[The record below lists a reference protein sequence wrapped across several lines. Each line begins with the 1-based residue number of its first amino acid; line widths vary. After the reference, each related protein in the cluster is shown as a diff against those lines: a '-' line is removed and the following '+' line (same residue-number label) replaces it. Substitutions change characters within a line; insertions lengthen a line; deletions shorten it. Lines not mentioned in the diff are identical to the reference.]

1 MSPSSTT
8 PVLTEREQ
16 RPWRYSY
23 RRDVQLGW
31 HGELVLRPLLPVS
44 LVNGDR
50 GTPQLAGLVAS
61 GADLTLVSGLLAEQ
75 LGIGLEDYEGEGA
88 HRFGIGE
95 VRARY
100 KTIDLRL
107 HAPDAGLHSPD
118 DLCLHSSDDL
128 RLHSSDDLRLHSSD
142 DLRLHSRDAAQDPNA
157 AQGPDAAQDGYR
169 QWRQWRSR
177 IGFVEDWPSN
187 GFVVLGNVGFFDQFE
202 VAISAFAHSVAVAHP
217 SGDYVSAAPGP
228 DFAPKD

>member
-50 GTPQLAGLVAS
+50 GTPRLAGLVAS
-61 GADLTLVSGLLAEQ
+61 GADLTLVSGLLAEE
-75 LGIGLEDYEGEGA
+75 LGIDLEDYEGEGA

-118 DLCLHSSDDL
+118 
-128 RLHSSDDLRLHSSD
+128 
-142 DLRLHSRDAAQDPNA
+142 AEQDE
-157 AQGPDAAQDGYR
+157 YR

-202 VAISAFAHSVAVAHP
+202 VAISAFAHSVAVADP
-217 SGDYVSAAPGP
+217 GDYVSAAPGP
-228 DFAPKD
+228 DFGTED

>member
-16 RPWRYSY
+16 RPWLYPY
-23 RRDVQLGW
+23 RQDAQLGW
-31 HGELVLRPLLPVS
+31 RGELVLRPLLPVS

-50 GTPQLAGLVAS
+50 GTPRLAGLVAS
-61 GADLTLVSGLLAEQ
+61 GADLTLVSGLLAEE

-107 HAPDAGLHSPD
+107 HAPDAEQDPGAAE
-118 DLCLHSSDDL
+118 
-128 RLHSSDDLRLHSSD
+128 
-142 DLRLHSRDAAQDPNA
+142 DAAE
-157 AQGPDAAQDGYR
+157 GGYR

-202 VAISAFAHSVAVAHP
+202 VAISAFAHSIAVA
-217 SGDYVSAAPGP
+217 DP
-228 DFAPKD
+228 DDRFRAKF

>member
-1 MSPSSTT
+1 MSPSST

-16 RPWRYSY
+16 RPWLYPY

-50 GTPQLAGLVAS
+50 GTPRLAGLVAS
-61 GADLTLVSGLLAEQ
+61 GADMTLVSDVLAEQ
-75 LGIGLEDYEGEGA
+75 LGIGLEDYEGEGV
-88 HRFGIGE
+88 HRFGVDV

-107 HAPDAGLHSPD
+107 HSPDAE
-118 DLCLHSSDDL
+118 
-128 RLHSSDDLRLHSSD
+128 
-142 DLRLHSRDAAQDPNA
+142 QDPNA
-157 AQGPDAAQDGYR
+157 GQGPDAAEDGYR

-177 IGFVEDWPSN
+177 IGFVQDWPSN

-202 VAISAFAHSVAVAHP
+202 VAISAFAHSVAVADP
-217 SGDYVSAAPGP
+217 DTDPDASAERLGPGLPGAGEGDYVSAAPGP
-228 DFAPKD
+228 DFGPED

>member
-16 RPWRYSY
+16 RPWLYPY

-31 HGELVLRPLLPVS
+31 RGELVLRPLLPVS

-50 GTPQLAGLVAS
+50 GTPRLAGLVAS
-61 GADLTLVSGLLAEQ
+61 GADLTLVSGLLAEE
-75 LGIGLEDYEGEGA
+75 LGIDLEDYEGEGA

-107 HAPDAGLHSPD
+107 HSPD
-118 DLCLHSSDDL
+118 DLSLHSSDDL
-128 RLHSSDDLRLHSSD
+128 RLHSPDDLC
-142 DLRLHSRDAAQDPNA
+142 LRSTDAAQ
-157 AQGPDAAQDGYR
+157 GEYR
-169 QWRQWRSR
+169 PWRQWRSK
-177 IGFVEDWPSN
+177 IGFVENCWYSD
-187 GFVVLGNVGFFDQFE
+187 GLVVLGGVGFFDQFE
-202 VAISAFAHSVAVAHP
+202 VAIGGPSQAVAIEDP
-217 SGDYVSAAPGP
+217 DADGP
-228 DFAPKD
+228 DS

>member
-1 MSPSSTT
+1 MSPSSTS
-8 PVLTEREQ
+8 VLTEREQ
-16 RPWRYSY
+16 RPWLYPY
-23 RRDVQLGW
+23 RQDAQLGW
-31 HGELVLRPLLPVS
+31 RGELVLRPLLPVS

-50 GTPQLAGLVAS
+50 ETPRLAGLVAS
-61 GADLTLVSGLLAEQ
+61 GADLTLVSDVLAEQ
-75 LGIGLEDYEGEGA
+75 LGIDLEDNEGEGDHLA
-88 HRFGIGE
+88 AGGV

-107 HAPDAGLHSPD
+107 HAPDADLHSPD
-118 DLCLHSSDDL
+118 DLC
-128 RLHSSDDLRLHSSD
+128 LHSSDDLRLHSSD

-228 DFAPKD
+228 DFGPED

>member
-16 RPWRYSY
+16 RPWLYPY
-23 RRDVQLGW
+23 RQDVQLGW

-50 GTPQLAGLVAS
+50 GTPRLAGLVAS
-61 GADLTLVSGLLAEQ
+61 GADLTLVSDVLAEQ
-75 LGIGLEDYEGEGA
+75 LGIDLEDNEGEGT

-95 VRARY
+95 VKARY

-107 HAPDAGLHSPD
+107 HSPDAE
-118 DLCLHSSDDL
+118 
-128 RLHSSDDLRLHSSD
+128 
-142 DLRLHSRDAAQDPNA
+142 
-157 AQGPDAAQDGYR
+157 QDGYR

-187 GFVVLGNVGFFDQFE
+187 GLVVLGNVGFFDQFS
-202 VAISAFAHSVAVAHP
+202 VAIGGPSKAVVVEDPSAYLE
-217 SGDYVSAAPGP
+217 D
-228 DFAPKD
+228 

>member
-1 MSPSSTT
+1 MSPSSTA
-8 PVLTEREQ
+8 PVSTEREQ
-16 RPWRYSY
+16 RPWLYPY
-23 RRDVQLGW
+23 RQDAQLGW

-50 GTPQLAGLVAS
+50 RTPRLAGLVAS

-88 HRFGIGE
+88 HRFGIGV

-107 HAPDAGLHSPD
+107 HAPDAERDPDAEHSPD
-118 DLCLHSSDDL
+118 TE
-128 RLHSSDDLRLHSSD
+128 
-142 DLRLHSRDAAQDPNA
+142 
-157 AQGPDAAQDGYR
+157 QDGYR
-169 QWRQWRSR
+169 EWRSR
-177 IGFVEDWPSN
+177 IGFVQDWPSN

-202 VAISAFAHSVAVAHP
+202 VAISAFAHSVAVVDP
-217 SGDYVSAAPGP
+217 GDCVSAAPGP
-228 DFAPKD
+228 NFGPED